1 MNVFYRKLLPLLL
14 LTGLGGLGTTPACRA
29 EAQTPPPSQALQA
42 LQAEVGRLQGM
53 LQKIVEA
60 TPEKSRGELTG
71 LGQQL
76 DKLRQQPS
84 PSAFVYQLRNPFI
97 DIELRTFL
105 RAHGDAG
112 KDFASLQTLWTAEKA
127 RFAPMSQTSRPAP
140 AAPLLAAL
148 AEMSENHAQ
157 KVYRA
162 ALPYGKAA
170 GPGAGAYYL
179 GEAEGNMAFHD
190 FVARLTLPAAEKVP
204 DAATLRTVLESL
216 EGEMQ
221 KDFAADPGG
230 QELIPASA
238 MLKEARELVERDF
251 RAGAAL
257 TLLRSRL
264 ELSRHRKGGAPAS
277 AAAATPE
284 KAAEGSLIAPF
295 VAMTTG
301 DQDETARIVR
311 ADVIPLYRSF
321 FRKNK

>member
-1 MNVFYRKLLPLLL
+1 MKVFYRTLLPLLL
-14 LTGLGGLGTTPACRA
+14 LTGAGGAAAQPQPA
-29 EAQTPPPSQALQA
+29 AQSLPA
-42 LQAEVGRLQGM
+42 LQAEAGRLQGV

-60 TPEKSRGELTG
+60 TPEKGRGELTE

-76 DKLRQQPS
+76 DEIRRQPS
-84 PSAFVYQLRNPFI
+84 PSVFVYQLRNPFI
-97 DIELRTFL
+97 EIELRAFL
-105 RAHGDAG
+105 RAHADAG
-112 KDFASLQTLWTAEKA
+112 KDLSHLETAWTAEKG
-127 RFAPMSQTSRPAP
+127 RFAPASRPVP
-140 AAPLLAAL
+140 AAPLLAGL
-148 AEMSENHAQ
+148 AEAAENHAQ
-157 KVYRA
+157 KLYRA

-179 GEAEGNMAFHD
+179 AEAEGNMAFHD
-190 FVARLTLPAAEKVP
+190 FVVRLTLPAGEKVP

-221 KDFAADPGG
+221 KGFAADPGG

-238 MLKEARELVERDF
+238 LLKEARELLERDF

-257 TLLRSRL
+257 TLLRSRI
-264 ELSRHRKGGAPAS
+264 ELSRHKTAPRETGPAQAPA
-277 AAAATPE
+277 E

-295 VAMTTG
+295 AALTG
-301 DQDETARIVR
+301 GEQSETARIIR

>member
-14 LTGLGGLGTTPACRA
+14 LTGVSGLGTTLACRA
-29 EAQTPPPSQALQA
+29 EAQTPPPAQALPA
-42 LQAEVGRLQGM
+42 LQAEVARLQGA

-60 TPEKSRGELTG
+60 TPEKERGELTG

-76 DKLRQQPS
+76 DKIRQQPS
-84 PSAFVYQLRNPFI
+84 PSVFVYQLRNPFI

-105 RAHGDAG
+105 QAHADAG
-112 KDFASLQTLWTAEKA
+112 KDFSHLETLWTAEKG
-127 RFAPMSQTSRPAP
+127 RFAPASRPVP

-148 AEMSENHAQ
+148 AEASENHAQ

-179 GEAEGNMAFHD
+179 GEAEGNMAFRD
-190 FVARLTLPAAEKVP
+190 FVARLTLPATEKVP
-204 DAATLRTVLESL
+204 DAAALRTVLESL

-221 KDFAADPGG
+221 KGFAADPGG
-230 QELIPASA
+230 QELIPASSL
-238 MLKEARELVERDF
+238 LKEARELLERDF

-277 AAAATPE
+277 AAPAAPE
-284 KAAEGSLIAPF
+284 TAAEGSLIAPF

-321 FRKNK
+321 VRKNK